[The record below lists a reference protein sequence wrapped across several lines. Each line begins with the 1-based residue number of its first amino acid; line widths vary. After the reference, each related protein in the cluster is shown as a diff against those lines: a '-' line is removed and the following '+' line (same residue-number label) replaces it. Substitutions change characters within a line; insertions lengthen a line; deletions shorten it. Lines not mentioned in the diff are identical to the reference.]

1 MKINQKLLANWSNP
15 HGGVLV
21 LVALLL
27 FVFIGV
33 AALAIDIGYIS
44 TTKNE
49 LQNVS
54 DAAALGATG
63 KLGQI
68 YLANGA
74 YDHSTDYA
82 AIRDVVTVELTNR
95 AAGLDINVEDSDIEV
110 GVWDFVSHTF
120 VSLDDPITLPNALAN
135 AVKVTA
141 RRDTKTNGPINALF
155 AGIFDIDTFDVTT
168 DSVAAL
174 SGQGELEPGEMKLP
188 IGVSQRW
195 FLDTTGPDGVP
206 DGEPDGC
213 REEIH
218 LNDTGTACAGWHSY
232 FDTVSSTTVLNEQVF
247 GTILQFN
254 EENTDFNY
262 GFFMDVDNV
271 DYNSAQ
277 LETQWLQTNYPAGI
291 TNEGLAWLLVRYKN
305 DPAAINYFTKG
316 KVPPPFESPGADANI
331 DSFEFMG
338 GVSAGMFDDPDGSLQ
353 GLFDFFKVRDEIGDE
368 PLLDEF
374 GVEIDEDDIWR
385 TTVPVYLD
393 GDSGCDNPTQT
404 TLITGAA
411 DIIVK
416 GINPAPANDVDIE
429 ITCSTKRLRGS
440 GGNGGVIGA
449 IPNLVE

>member
-1 MKINQKLLANWSNP
+1 MKIYQNLLANRSNQ

-21 LVALLL
+21 LVAILL

-95 AAGLDINVEDSDIEV
+95 AAGLDISVEETDIEV
-110 GVWDFVSHTF
+110 GLWDFISHT
-120 VSLDDPITLPNALAN
+120 LDTTNTTFPNA
-135 AVKVTA
+135 VRVTA
-141 RRDTKTNGPINALF
+141 RRDTTTNGPINALF
-155 AGIFDIDTFDVTT
+155 AGIFNIDTFDVRTG
-168 DSVAAL
+168 SVAAL
-174 SGQGELEPGEMKLP
+174 SGQGEFDPGEMKLP
-188 IGVSQRW
+188 IGVSERW
-195 FLDTTGPDGVP
+195 FLDTDG

-232 FDTVSSTTVLNEQVF
+232 FDTVSSTTVLNKQVF

-254 EENTDFNY
+254 EENIDFNY

-271 DYNSAQ
+271 DYNTAQ
-277 LETQWLQTNYPAGI
+277 LDTQWLQTNYPAGI